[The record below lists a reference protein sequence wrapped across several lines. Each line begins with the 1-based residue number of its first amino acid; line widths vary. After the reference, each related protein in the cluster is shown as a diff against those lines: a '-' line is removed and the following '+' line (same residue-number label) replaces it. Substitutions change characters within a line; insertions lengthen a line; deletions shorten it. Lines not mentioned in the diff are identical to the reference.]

1 MQSMHSLDLN
11 IEHGIIVRTMIE
23 VNSTWYGV
31 SGEDDTQISQ
41 TKDDRKGIPGK
52 SKLQEQRERVLHIQE
67 IMSRKVWRQVARGLL
82 SRDKVV

>member
-41 TKDDRKGIPGK
+41 TKDDRKGIPTY
-52 SKLQEQRERVLHIQE
+52 V
-67 IMSRKVWRQVARGLL
+67 
-82 SRDKVV
+82 